1 MLMLGFRAGRPSAM
15 PAATRSIKPADVQRD
30 WYVVDADGEVLGR
43 LATRIA
49 DTLRGKGKTSYTP
62 HVDCGDFVV
71 VVNCERVRVTGN
83 KLEQKLYRHHS
94 GYHGGL
100 RERTLAEQLDRNPQ
114 EVIRHAV
121 KGMLPKN
128 SLGAAQLRKLKIYV
142 GGEHP
147 HAAQEPRELP

>member
-1 MLMLGFRAGRPSAM
+1 M
-15 PAATRSIKPADVQRD
+15 PTSTRSIHANEVEQA
-30 WYVVDADGEVLGR
+30 WFVVDADGEILGR

-49 DTLRGKGKTSYTP
+49 NTLRGKGKPLYTP
-62 HVDCGDFVV
+62 NVDCGDYVV

-83 KLEQKLYRHHS
+83 KMDQKLYRHHS

-100 RERTLAEQLDRNPQ
+100 RERTLAEQLERNPQ

-128 SLGAAQLRKLKIYV
+128 SLGAAQLRKLKIYT
-142 GGEHP
+142 GAIP
-147 HAAQEPRELP
+147 PSTARPASARPPWPASS

>member
-1 MLMLGFRAGRPSAM
+1 M
-15 PAATRSIKPADVQRD
+15 PTSTRSIHANEVEQA
-30 WYVVDADGEVLGR
+30 WFVVDADGEILER

-49 DTLRGKGKTSYTP
+49 NTLRGKGKPLYTP
-62 HVDCGDFVV
+62 NVDCGDYVV

-83 KLEQKLYRHHS
+83 KMDQKLYRHHS

-100 RERTLAEQLDRNPQ
+100 RERTLAEQLERNPQ

-128 SLGAAQLRKLKIYV
+128 SLGAAQLRKLKIYT

-147 HAAQEPRELP
+147 HAAQEPRPLP

>member
-1 MLMLGFRAGRPSAM
+1 M
-15 PAATRSIKPADVQRD
+15 PTSTRSIRPAEVEHA
-30 WYVVDADGEVLGR
+30 WFVVDADGEILGR

-49 DTLRGKGKTSYTP
+49 EALRGKGKPFYTP
-62 HVDCGDFVV
+62 HVDCGDYVV
-71 VVNCERVRVTGN
+71 VVNCERIRVTGN

-100 RERTLAEQLDRNPQ
+100 RERTLAEQLERNPQ

-128 SLGAAQLRKLKIYV
+128 SLGAAQLRKLKIYT
-142 GGEHP
+142 GGDHP
-147 HAAQEPRELP
+147 HAAQDPRPLP

>member
-1 MLMLGFRAGRPSAM
+1 M
-15 PAATRSIKPADVQRD
+15 PTSTRSIRATEVERA
-30 WYVVDADGEVLGR
+30 WFVVDADGEILGR

-49 DTLRGKGKTSYTP
+49 DALRGKGKPLYTP
-62 HVDCGDFVV
+62 HVDCGDYVV

-100 RERTLAEQLDRNPQ
+100 RERTLAQQLERNPE

-128 SLGAAQLRKLKIYV
+128 SLGAAQLRKLKIYT

-147 HAAQEPRELP
+147 HAAQDPRPLP